1 MLKYASQNI
10 DRKTEQL
17 TMFKIANFYS
27 RFLVLQYKVYLRKDL
42 NEELIS
48 KILTIDDRKMIMSLT
63 KNAEDR

>member
-1 MLKYASQNI
+1 
-10 DRKTEQL
+10 
-17 TMFKIANFYS
+17 MFKIANFYS